1 MLITNKSGG
10 IYEENKFTVFLIIIA
25 LCITG
30 CNYKDSFQEYSIG
43 EIVGS
48 NRDSYIIKL
57 NKNYIVECFYNGRN
71 IIYQIDVSLYP
82 DIESGSKMCYEG
94 KVRICYCSDDYL
106 ILCLFDNN
114 KYVIVDCKNNGKV
127 SYVES
132 ISDYDLSDF
141 IKVDI
146 WEWFLPQ

>member
-1 MLITNKSGG
+1 MKKISLLI
-10 IYEENKFTVFLIIIA
+10 FLIIIA

-30 CNYKDSFQEYSIG
+30 CNYKDSFQEYDVG
-43 EIVGS
+43 ETVVS
-48 NRDSYIIKL
+48 NRDGYTIKL
-57 NKNYIVECFYNGRN
+57 NKNYVVDHIYSGKSGKDV
-71 IIYQIDVSLYP
+71 IYQIDISSYP
-82 DIESGSKMCYEG
+82 DILSDSKTCYEG

-106 ILCLFDNN
+106 ILCLFENN

-132 ISDYDLSDF
+132 ISDYGLSDF

-146 WEWFLPQ
+146 WE